1 MSHLTSHYRFD
12 ACGLSDI
19 GLVRP
24 NNEDVWAEIEKL
36 NFFAL
41 ADGMGGHRAGE
52 VASREA
58 VSFLLEA
65 VKKSFKSPTSIDEAV
80 KKMEA
85 AIKLANR
92 EVFKLSKSDPEWR
105 GMGTTL
111 SCIMLREDGC
121 IVGNVGDSRIYRL
134 RNNTLKLLTRDDSL
148 FRELVDLGQL
158 SEEHSPEFAY
168 KNIITKAVGTEQKL
182 EPYVQTFD
190 LEADDLFLLTTDG
203 ITDLV
208 LFKELEEIL
217 SSGLEIEALC
227 LRIIEVSKQRG
238 GYDNMTCLIIRCLA
252 A

>member
-1 MSHLTSHYRFD
+1 MSNLSSHIKFE

-24 NNEDVWAEIEKL
+24 NNEDVWAEIAKL
-36 NFFAL
+36 NFFVL

-58 VSFLLEA
+58 VSSLLEA
-65 VKKSFKSPTSIDEAV
+65 VKKSFKESHSLEDSV
-80 KKMEA
+80 KRLEM

-92 EVFKLSKSDPEWR
+92 DVFKLSKTDPDWR

-111 SCIMLREDGC
+111 SCLMLREDGC
-121 IVGNVGDSRIYRL
+121 IIGNVGDSRVYRL
-134 RNNTLKLLTRDDSL
+134 RNKKLTLLTRDDSL

-158 SEEHSPEFAY
+158 SEHSSPDFAY

-182 EPYVQTFD
+182 EPNVETYD
-190 LEADDLFLLTTDG
+190 IEPEDIFLLTTDG

-208 LFKELEEIL
+208 LFKELEELL
-217 SSGLEIEALC
+217 SSDLEIEALC
-227 LRIIEVSKQRG
+227 MRMIEIGKLRG
-238 GYDNMTCLIIRCLA
+238 GYDNMTCLIIRCSPA
-252 A
+252 